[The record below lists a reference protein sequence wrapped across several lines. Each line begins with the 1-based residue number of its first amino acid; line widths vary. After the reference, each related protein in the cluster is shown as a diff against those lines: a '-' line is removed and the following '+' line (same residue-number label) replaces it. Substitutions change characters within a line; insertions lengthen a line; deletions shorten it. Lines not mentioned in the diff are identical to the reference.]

1 MEGGPPCFRPGS
13 TCPVLLWCLLGRFL
27 LSRTGL
33 LPPLAGFSK
42 TVPLE
47 YIVPHHRSTTPW
59 SEDHGLASFPFAR
72 RYLEN
77 RVCFLFLRVLRCFSS
92 PRSLLMSYV
101 FTHGYMCITTCE
113 FPHSEICGSNGYVLL
128 TAAYRSLSRP
138 SSAPSAK
145 AFTSCSSLLELL
157 LEYSFDPFSESG
169 ISVIICRIYPSRS
182 LSFNSR
188 LSIRCL

>member
-1 MEGGPPCFRPGS
+1 MGGGPPGFRPGS

-113 FPHSEICGSNGYVLL
+113 FPHSEICGS
-128 TAAYRSLSRP
+128 RDM
-138 SSAPSAK
+138 
-145 AFTSCSSLLELL
+145 CSSPQLIAACHVLH
-157 LEYSFDPFSESG
+157 
-169 ISVIICRIYPSRS
+169 
-182 LSFNSR
+182 R
-188 LSIRCL
+188 LPVPRHSPHALHYLNFC